1 MLARTVRR
9 LPAPVNRGL
18 TAYSNTMRETFLDID
33 FEGFF
38 LARLATD
45 PDPSYEERGLSGFTY
60 AVAGESL
67 LDSSIFFQREDVLEA
82 YGWKEPDY
90 QPVGGDGGEA
100 YRQRFAVKNIRE
112 ASPDY
117 AHYRDSGIGVRVTGA
132 RLAGHPHEALTQ
144 SLLGMDARVRITK
157 EGVRMPAEGPHFAGP
172 IFEGRNQ
179 IDSDG
184 DPDRFTVNP
193 FVVQVLA
200 YSPKAGSDT
209 AFERHVLFGRYDP
222 LDARP
227 GADPQPP
234 LYRLTEFDAYYDRL
248 PKQRFGN
255 SGALLSKL
263 GIADPTAHFTSRK
276 EWLGGRIAVAEAL
289 GRPGLAEAYRSRA
302 YAVGFFSEATGP
314 TVIADR
320 LASRIPL
327 RQLYRH
333 PVRGT
338 AMTVPAPVFDAD
350 RVLSANIFDK
360 IAVNTEKP
368 WEILYYLGAYDG
380 DLMAGY
386 AEGTLSVPV
395 TIG

>member
-1 MLARTVRR
+1 MQ
-9 LPAPVNRGL
+9 
-18 TAYSNTMRETFLDID
+18 ETFLDID

-45 PDPSYEERGLSGFTY
+45 PDPSYEERGISGFTY

-67 LDSSIFFQREDVLEA
+67 LDPSIFFQREDVLEV
-82 YGWKEPDY
+82 YGPKESDY
-90 QPVGGDGGEA
+90 TPVAGEHDPGYA
-100 YRQRFAVKNIRE
+100 ARFGVKNIRE

-117 AHYRDSGIGVRVTGA
+117 ARYRAEGIGVRVVGA
-132 RLAGHPHEALTQ
+132 RLGGRPQEALTRR
-144 SLLGMDARVRITK
+144 LLEMDARVRITK

-193 FVVQVLA
+193 FVVQVLTYA
-200 YSPKAGSDT
+200 PKAGSET
-209 AFERHVLFGRYDP
+209 AFDRHVLLGRYDP

-255 SGALLSKL
+255 SGALLAKL

-314 TVIADR
+314 TVLADR

-327 RQLYRH
+327 RQLYQH
-333 PVRGT
+333 PVRGGRET
-338 AMTVPAPVFDAD
+338 SPPPIIDAEST
-350 RVLSANIFDK
+350 LFGNISPNFTID
-360 IAVNTEKP
+360 VTKP
-368 WEILYYLGAYDG
+368 WNVLYYLGAYDG

-395 TIG
+395 TID